1 MDIDFFT
8 NDRFRV
14 LTCMQQR
21 QIDISGSQ
29 CVPLSQRQIAEIT
42 GIAYKTV
49 NSVMKTL
56 RDNGYIIR
64 QGTTR
69 GQYSLTSKA
78 INVLSTMPNEG
89 VQK

>member
-1 MDIDFFT
+1 MGVEFFT
-8 NDRFRV
+8 NDRFKI
-14 LTCMQQR
+14 LSCMQQR
-21 QIDISGSQ
+21 QIDISGAQ
-29 CVPLSQRQIAEIT
+29 YVPLSQRQIAEIT

-49 NSVMKTL
+49 NGVMKAL

-78 INVLSTMPNEG
+78 RSALAILQNEEA
-89 VQK
+89 